1 MPVGRIW
8 TEGVGGWLS
17 AKHRPSH
24 KVNPGSRAL
33 SLPQNRDLNFSSDT
47 TLDDGLDIQQL

>member
-1 MPVGRIW
+1 
-8 TEGVGGWLS
+8 
-17 AKHRPSH
+17 
-24 KVNPGSRAL
+24 L